1 MKNQLLFFY
10 LLSFFLV
17 NCNQAKKEDED
28 NIIQSDSLSYFFE
41 MANNDSITLEKRKWY
56 TKKAVIVISKKNN
69 DSLRRVNYFKVANRY
84 YNMNEMEDYKKTS
97 FLLIKNSIEARDT
110 ISLLKSYGYVSDY
123 YISKNIS
130 DSAYIYNFELQKLY
144 TLLKDD
150 VNVAKCLLNKAIL
163 QHNEG
168 DFLGC
173 ERTVFTA
180 LKRLRT
186 TNNYEMRYEAY
197 NYLGIVYAELAEYKL
212 SKEYY
217 ERALQIVDMGRIP
230 IEYQLKA
237 TTLNNLGILYRNQ
250 NNDKESLKYFKRA
263 IDEKNLFEDMPNIY
277 AMVKD
282 NLAYSEFKLGNH
294 KNLPELFFE
303 ALKVRDSLNI
313 IPGIIINNIH
323 LSEFYASKNDTLK
336 AIQHGLQAYVVAKD
350 NNEVR
355 DVLLALKQ
363 LSNVEPKKALQYSAE
378 YYKINDSL
386 QLAERRIKNKF
397 SRIEYETEELVLE
410 KEKLVEQRKTLIY
423 IGLGIIL
430 LGVFIYVIRSQ
441 AARNR
446 ELKLLQEQQKANEE
460 IYQLMLHQQD
470 KIEEV
475 RQLEKKRIAQDLHDG
490 ILGKLFGT
498 RLSLGKLNTENTKA
512 AEESRNNYIEEL
524 KTIEQEIREIS
535 HDLNSEKTAIF
546 NNFVL
551 MVANF
556 IENQR
561 TVCKAKVNFSMDP
574 LIDWNGIDN
583 MAKINFYRILQEA
596 FQNIN
601 KYAEAQNVFVTFAQ
615 NNSKV
620 ELKVQDDGT
629 GFNYLK
635 KKKGIGLSNME
646 TRIKSSGGTMK
657 VMAEIGEGALLIF
670 ELPV

>member
-1 MKNQLLFFY
+1 
-10 LLSFFLV
+10 
-17 NCNQAKKEDED
+17 
-28 NIIQSDSLSYFFE
+28 